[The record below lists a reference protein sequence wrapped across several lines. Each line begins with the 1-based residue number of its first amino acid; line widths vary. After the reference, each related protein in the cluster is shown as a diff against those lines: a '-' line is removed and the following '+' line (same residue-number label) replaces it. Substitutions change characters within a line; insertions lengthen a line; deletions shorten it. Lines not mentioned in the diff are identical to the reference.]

1 MKRDLNLIRDILF
14 SIEGAPPG
22 STIGGFDFPD
32 HEPLEIM
39 EHVQLLLDDGYIE
52 GKVMRPHGIYAVSR
66 LTARGHDFL
75 DNARNNTI
83 WKQVL
88 YEAKEKGMS
97 TSMTLLNKLLEGA
110 LKKYA
115 GLECP

>member
-1 MKRDLNLIRDILF
+1 MKRNLDLIRDILF
-14 SIEGAPPG
+14 SVEGAPAG
-22 STIGGFDFPD
+22 STIGGIDFPD
-32 HEPLEIM
+32 HDQMEIS

-52 GKVMRPHGIYAVSR
+52 GKVLRPHGIYAVTR

-75 DNARNNTI
+75 DNARNSTV

-88 YEAKEKGMS
+88 HEAKEKGMS
-97 TSMTLLNKLLEGA
+97 TSMTILNKLLEGA

-115 GLECP
+115 GIE